1 MSVNDHEGST
11 KSYKYTREH
20 EVEVASMD
28 YVPLR
33 REISAEQ
40 GVPGG
45 VTSVT
50 MHDGSIVRFR
60 KPHSEYS
67 TTDRIAAYSHVKE
80 CIARGEVATGL
91 LDLDEKGTSEMHTL
105 NKTVKTPLVEVPF
118 SELCP
123 GSKALEELMGEYR

>member
-1 MSVNDHEGST
+1 VSFNDHEGGT
-11 KSYKYTREH
+11 KSYKYMREH

-33 REISAEQ
+33 REIAAEQ

-50 MHDGSIVRFR
+50 MHDGSIVRVR

-67 TTDRIAAYSHVKE
+67 PTDRIAAYSHVKE
-80 CIARGEVATGL
+80 CIDRGEVATGL
-91 LDLDEKGTSEMHTL
+91 LYLDEKGTSEMHTL
-105 NKTVKTPLVEVPF
+105 NKTVKTPLVDVRF

-123 GSKALEELMGEYR
+123 GSEVLEGLMGEYR